1 MQQHEINT
9 EVNNLLQKLA
19 NSVERLSATGNE
31 QIKVNGL
38 LKDELIKVINKAVD
52 LDQRLTLLEARNQI
66 TDRVSEIIDVR
77 PNWNA

>member
-9 EVNNLLQKLA
+9 EVNKLLQSLT
-19 NSVERLSATGNE
+19 NCVERLSSTGKE

-38 LKDELIKVINKAVD
+38 LKDELVKTINKID
-52 LDQRLTLLEARNQI
+52 SLDQRITLLEARNQI

-77 PNWNA
+77 PH

>member
-9 EVNNLLQKLA
+9 EVNKLLQKLT
-19 NSVERLSATGNE
+19 NCVERLSSTGTE

-52 LDQRLTLLEARNQI
+52 LDQRVTLLEARNQI
-66 TDRVSEIIDVR
+66 TDKVSEIIDVR
-77 PNWNA
+77 PN